1 MFKLAA
7 SMEGEINNLILVWLT
22 VVVSLCYCHEVGK
35 IFPHVTKARL
45 LAILPVSC
53 LFLFLPLNLT
63 SIHLGGTTCFFISW
77 LSNFKVILF
86 AFNKGPLSSDPPV
99 PLSRFIPLAC
109 FPIKFK
115 VQESAKKRDRSI
127 LNFVIKM
134 LMLAFLVRV
143 YYFKN
148 ILHPKIVLFCY
159 CLHIY
164 FMLEIILALVSSAAK
179 ALLRV
184 ELEPPFDE
192 PYLSTSLQDFWGRR
206 WNLMVSNILH
216 PTVYHPVR
224 SISARFVARKWAPI
238 PAVLATFFVSG
249 LMHELV
255 FYNIGRL
262 KPTGEAACFFLL
274 HGVSLSVE
282 IGIKKMVNGKLT
294 VPGIVSG
301 PLAVA
306 YVIYTSFWLFFPPFL
321 RCKAE
326 IKGCTESLA
335 VVEFLKTRRLVS
347 PTEFSCPFL

>member
-1 MFKLAA
+1 
-7 SMEGEINNLILVWLT
+7 MEGEINNLILVWLT
-22 VVVSLCYCHEVGK
+22 VVVSLCYCYEVSK
-35 IFPHVTKARL
+35 IFPTVTKARL

-53 LFLFLPLNLT
+53 LFLCLPLNLT
-63 SIHLGGTTCFFISW
+63 SIHLGGTTSFFISW
-77 LSNFKVILF
+77 LSNFKIMLL
-86 AFNKGPLSSDPPV
+86 AFNKGPLSSNPPL

-115 VQESAKKRDRSI
+115 VQDSVNLPASAKKRDKSIRSY
-127 LNFVIKM
+127 VVKM
-134 LMLAFLVRV
+134 LMLAILVRV
-143 YYFKN
+143 YYFKK
-148 ILHPKIVLFCY
+148 ILHPKIVLLCY

-164 FMLEIILALVSSAAK
+164 FMLEMILALVSSAAN

-206 WNLMVSNILH
+206 WNLMVPNILH
-216 PTVYHPVR
+216 PTVYQPVR

-238 PAVLATFFVSG
+238 PAVLATFLASG

-262 KPTGEAACFFLL
+262 KPTGEVTCFFLL

-282 IGIKKMVNGKLT
+282 IGIKKRVNGKFT
-294 VPGIVSG
+294 VPEIVSG

-321 RCKAE
+321 RCRAE

-335 VVEFLKTRRLVS
+335 FVEFLKTGRLVS
-347 PTEFSCPFL
+347 PSELSCPFL

>member
-1 MFKLAA
+1 
-7 SMEGEINNLILVWLT
+7 MEGEINNFVLVWLT
-22 VVVSLCYCHEVGK
+22 VVVSLCYCHEVSK
-35 IFPHVTKARL
+35 FFPAVTKARF
-45 LAILPVSC
+45 LAILPVSF
-53 LFLFLPLNLT
+53 LFLCLPLNLT
-63 SIHLGGTTCFFISW
+63 SIHLGGTTSFFISW
-77 LSNFKVILF
+77 LSNFKLVLF

-115 VQESAKKRDRSI
+115 SRESAKKSGRSI
-127 LNFVIKM
+127 LNYVIK
-134 LMLAFLVRV
+134 LAILVLLVRL
-143 YYFKN
+143 YYFKDL
-148 ILHPKIVLFCY
+148 LHPKIILFFY

-164 FMLEIILALVSSAAK
+164 FMLEMILGLVSSTAN
-179 ALLRV
+179 ALLRI

-206 WNLMVSNILH
+206 WNLMVTNIMN
-216 PTVYHPVR
+216 PTVYQPVR
-224 SISARFVARKWAPI
+224 SFSARFLARKWAPI

-255 FYNIGRL
+255 FYNIGRQ
-262 KPTGEAACFFLL
+262 KPSGEVTAFFLL
-274 HGVSLSVE
+274 HGLSLSVE
-282 IGIKKMVNGKLT
+282 IGIKKMVNGRFT

-301 PLAVA
+301 PIAVA

-321 RCKAE
+321 RTKAE

-335 VVEFLKTRRLVS
+335 LWEFLKTRRLVS